1 MIRRFHIILINQ
13 NTFSEP
19 YINLHKLLLYKKVQK
34 IMLWVK
40 KFVVAMSGDIWT
52 YVGLGIAY
60 FTLDG
65 SAKVVTGYLIIGG
78 LVIWL
83 VTLPIRDNDD

>member
-1 MIRRFHIILINQ
+1 MMLSWI
-13 NTFSEP
+13 
-19 YINLHKLLLYKKVQK
+19 KKY
-34 IMLWVK
+34 
-40 KFVVAMSGDIWT
+40 VVAITGDTWT

-65 SAKVVTGYLIIGG
+65 SAKIVTGYLIIGG

-83 VTLPIRDNDD
+83 ITLPVRDSDD

>member
-1 MIRRFHIILINQ
+1 MNWL
-13 NTFSEP
+13 
-19 YINLHKLLLYKKVQK
+19 KKYA
-34 IMLWVK
+34 
-40 KFVVAMSGDIWT
+40 VAMSGDVWT

-78 LVIWL
+78 LIIWL
-83 VTLPIRDNDD
+83 LTLPMRDSDDD

>member
-1 MIRRFHIILINQ
+1 MN
-13 NTFSEP
+13 
-19 YINLHKLLLYKKVQK
+19 
-34 IMLWVK
+34 WVK
-40 KFVVAMSGDIWT
+40 KYVVAMSGDIYT

-65 SAKVVTGYLIIGG
+65 SAKKVTGFLILGG

-83 VTLPIRDNDD
+83 ITLPLRDNDD

>member
-1 MIRRFHIILINQ
+1 MN
-13 NTFSEP
+13 
-19 YINLHKLLLYKKVQK
+19 
-34 IMLWVK
+34 WVK
-40 KFVVAMSGDIWT
+40 KYVVSMSGDIYT

-65 SAKVVTGYLIIGG
+65 SAKIVTGYLIIGG

-83 VTLPIRDNDD
+83 ITLPLRDSDD

>member
-1 MIRRFHIILINQ
+1 M
-13 NTFSEP
+13 S
-19 YINLHKLLLYKKVQK
+19 
-34 IMLWVK
+34 WVK
-40 KFVVAMSGDIWT
+40 KYVVAMSGDIYT

-65 SAKVVTGYLIIGG
+65 SAKKVTGFLIIGG

-83 VTLPIRDNDD
+83 ITLPLRDSDD

>member
-1 MIRRFHIILINQ
+1 MSWFRK
-13 NTFSEP
+13 
-19 YINLHKLLLYKKVQK
+19 Y
-34 IMLWVK
+34 
-40 KFVVAMSGDIWT
+40 VVAMSGDIWT

-65 SAKVVTGYLIIGG
+65 SAKIVTGYLIIGG

-83 VTLPIRDNDD
+83 VTLPLRDSDD

>member
-1 MIRRFHIILINQ
+1 M
-13 NTFSEP
+13 S
-19 YINLHKLLLYKKVQK
+19 
-34 IMLWVK
+34 WVK
-40 KFVVAMSGDIWT
+40 KYVVAMSGDVWT

-65 SAKVVTGYLIIGG
+65 SAKQVTGFLIIGG

-83 VTLPIRDNDD
+83 ITLPIRDSDD

>member
-1 MIRRFHIILINQ
+1 M
-13 NTFSEP
+13 S
-19 YINLHKLLLYKKVQK
+19 
-34 IMLWVK
+34 WVK
-40 KFVVAMSGDIWT
+40 KYVVAMSGDVWT
-52 YVGLGIAY
+52 YVGLLIAY

-83 VTLPIRDNDD
+83 VTLPLRDDND

>member
-1 MIRRFHIILINQ
+1 
-13 NTFSEP
+13 
-19 YINLHKLLLYKKVQK
+19 
-34 IMLWVK
+34 MLNWVK
-40 KFVVAMSGDIWT
+40 KYVVAITGDTWT
-52 YVGLGIAY
+52 YVGLLIAY

-83 VTLPIRDNDD
+83 VTLPLRDSDD

>member
-1 MIRRFHIILINQ
+1 MN
-13 NTFSEP
+13 
-19 YINLHKLLLYKKVQK
+19 
-34 IMLWVK
+34 WVK
-40 KFVVAMSGDIWT
+40 KYVVAMSGDVWT

-65 SAKVVTGYLIIGG
+65 SAKIVTGYLIICG

-83 VTLPIRDNDD
+83 ITLPLRDSDD

>member
-1 MIRRFHIILINQ
+1 
-13 NTFSEP
+13 
-19 YINLHKLLLYKKVQK
+19 
-34 IMLWVK
+34 
-40 KFVVAMSGDIWT
+40 MSGDVWT

-78 LVIWL
+78 LIIWL
-83 VTLPIRDNDD
+83 VTLPMRDSDDD

>member
-1 MIRRFHIILINQ
+1 MN
-13 NTFSEP
+13 
-19 YINLHKLLLYKKVQK
+19 
-34 IMLWVK
+34 WVK
-40 KFVVAMSGDIWT
+40 KYVVAMSGEIWT
-52 YVGLGIAY
+52 YCGLGIAY

-65 SAKVVTGYLIIGG
+65 SAKVVTGYLIIGS

>member
-1 MIRRFHIILINQ
+1 
-13 NTFSEP
+13 
-19 YINLHKLLLYKKVQK
+19 
-34 IMLWVK
+34 
-40 KFVVAMSGDIWT
+40 MSGDIYT

-83 VTLPIRDNDD
+83 ITLPLRDSDD